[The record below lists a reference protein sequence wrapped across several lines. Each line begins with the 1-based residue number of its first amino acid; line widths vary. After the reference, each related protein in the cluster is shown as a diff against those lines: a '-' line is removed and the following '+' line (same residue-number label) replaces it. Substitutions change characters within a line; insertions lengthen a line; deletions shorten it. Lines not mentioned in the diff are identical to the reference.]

1 MKCTA
6 AKKKGTKDK
15 NAALKWFDSKFTRIF
30 LSVFGLFF
38 ARTQVDG
45 YLDLRE
51 PNFHTLLYTQFEN
64 IFRIQYMLF
73 IANRFCQKLCLYLL
87 ILISGRTAATI
98 INFIGPA
105 ISIHY
110 PGKGMEFK
118 SGI

>member
-1 MKCTA
+1 MFGS
-6 AKKKGTKDK
+6 KKEGTKDK

-38 ARTQVDG
+38 ARTPPDG
-45 YLDLRE
+45 YLDWRE
-51 PNFHTLLYTQFEN
+51 PNSHTLLYTQFETFFVYSTCSLSHKPVLSN
-64 IFRIQYMLF
+64 YV
-73 IANRFCQKLCLYLL
+73 YLL

-110 PGKGMEFK
+110 QGERMEFK